1 MRSSALKSLTISLL
15 SSTCVAFAPSTKPP
29 KHIISTRQPSRDVTF
44 PSASSY
50 DVISSS
56 HRTTTTKLFLS
67 QLPPTIERPDPS
79 ILVASKD
86 PDAQKLAVI
95 AISIFILIG
104 TSFFVNILNGLDDLL
119 PNGWFDAWKDITW
132 PLGLGSIF
140 VAAGVSHF
148 TFKQAFMNIVPPRGT
163 WGGLWNVPA
172 PGADE

>member
-1 MRSSALKSLTISLL
+1 MRSSALKSLITFIG
-15 SSTCVAFAPSTKPP
+15 STSCVAFAPSTKLSE
-29 KHIISTRQPSRDVTF
+29 HIVSTCQPSHDTILQ
-44 PSASSY
+44 SASYGTSP
-50 DVISSS
+50 IS
-56 HRTTTTKLFLS
+56 RTTKLFS
-67 QLPPTIERPDPS
+67 QLPPTIDRPDPS

-86 PDAQKLAVI
+86 PDAQKIAVI
-95 AISIFILIG
+95 SISVFILIG
-104 TSFFVNILNGLDDLL
+104 TSFFVNVLNGLDDLL

-172 PGADE
+172 PGADK